1 MTKLILVSHGELA
14 KGMKHT
20 AQMIVGNIADPME
33 VYCLYSGM
41 NPEDYAD
48 EMRRRI
54 EADDE
59 QYLFICDILGGSVH
73 TALSQ
78 LLENERVR
86 ICSGMNLNLVIALL
100 LENQQN
106 PDDNAVMAAV
116 KEAQMGITFKTCI
129 DDNGEEEDF

>member
-1 MTKLILVSHGELA
+1 
-14 KGMKHT
+14 
-20 AQMIVGNIADPME
+20 
-33 VYCLYSGM
+33 M

-54 EADDE
+54 EEDDE

-100 LENQQN
+100 LE
-106 PDDNAVMAAV
+106 DNAVMAAV

>member
-1 MTKLILVSHGELA
+1 MAKLILASHGELA
-14 KGMKHT
+14 QGMKHT
-20 AQMIVGNIADPME
+20 AQMIAGNIVEPVE
-33 VYCLYSGM
+33 VYCLYPGM
-41 NPEDYAD
+41 NPEDYAK

-59 QYLFICDILGGSVH
+59 QYLFVCDILGGSVH

-86 ICSGMNLNLVIALL
+86 ICSGMNLNLVLALL
-100 LENQQN
+100 LGEQQE

-116 KEAQMGITFKTCI
+116 REAQEGITFKTCI
-129 DDNGEEEDF
+129 EDNGEEEDF

>member
-1 MTKLILVSHGELA
+1 MAKLILASHGELA
-14 KGMKHT
+14 QGMKYT
-20 AQMIVGNIADPME
+20 AQMIAGNIVEPVE
-33 VYCLYSGM
+33 VYCLYPGM
-41 NPEDYAD
+41 NPEDYAK

-59 QYLFICDILGGSVH
+59 QYLFVCDILGGSVH

-86 ICSGMNLNLVIALL
+86 ICSGMNLNLVLALL
-100 LENQQN
+100 LGEQQE

-116 KEAQMGITFKTCI
+116 REAQEGITFKTCI
-129 DDNGEEEDF
+129 EDNGEEEDF